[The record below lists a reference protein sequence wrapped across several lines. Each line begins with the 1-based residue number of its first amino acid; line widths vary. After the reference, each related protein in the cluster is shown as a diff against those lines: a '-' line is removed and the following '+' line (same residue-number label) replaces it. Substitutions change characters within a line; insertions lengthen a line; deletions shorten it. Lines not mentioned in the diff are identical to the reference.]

1 MKKVHR
7 IVASTGIAT
16 VLLTP
21 NLSAIA
27 SENPTN
33 YVVHALSSVSAPH
46 DILAP
51 ELLSNRGF
59 GIANE
64 SSQVAVRFD
73 DGATRIEVPWEA
85 RDGISVHSPSGQ
97 ISVGL
102 PFASSAKRAVLV
114 ADGLVAYDNLNGT
127 YTVPV
132 VKTDGSVAI
141 TSIMRSVDSANSFQ
155 YRFSMPNG
163 VKLVLDSSTG
173 AVDVVDDKGRWI
185 AGIAKPWAKDAR
197 GADVPTRFEVKGHFL
212 VQIVD
217 TKSNAFAYPIVAD
230 PWLGFSLI
238 QRATWSR
245 TLWSWSPT
253 LMVYPTE
260 YGRYYASTL
269 AVSAG
274 WVETID
280 KGLQAGFPNPNS
292 ASMKVQF
299 DCHFIFVRYRNRDK
313 TSWNLDSKLPV
324 TDLTTEANYGCNYP
338 VGDTVFG

>member
-1 MKKVHR
+1 MKKTHR
-7 IVASTGIAT
+7 LVASTGIVA

-27 SENPTN
+27 SENPAN
-33 YVVHALSSVSAPH
+33 YIMNALSSVSAPQ
-46 DILAP
+46 DKSAP
-51 ELLSNRGF
+51 ELLSNRSLGL
-59 GIANE
+59 ALD
-64 SSQVAVRFD
+64 SSHVAARFD
-73 DGATRIEVPWEA
+73 DGTTRIEVPWDA
-85 RDGISVHSPSGQ
+85 REGISVKSPSGQ
-97 ISVGL
+97 IFVGL
-102 PFASSAKRAVLV
+102 PFASRAKRATPV
-114 ADGLVAYDNLNGT
+114 ADGLVAFDNLNGT

-141 TSIMRSVDSANSFQ
+141 TSIIKSANSANSFK
-155 YRFSMPNG
+155 YRFNLPKG
-163 VKLVLDSSTG
+163 VKLILDSSTG
-173 AVDVVDDKGRWI
+173 AVDAVDDKGNWI
-185 AGIAKPWAKDAR
+185 AGIAKPWAIDAR
-197 GADVPTRFEVKGHFL
+197 GADVPTRFEVSGNSL
-212 VQIVD
+212 VQMVD

-260 YGRYYASTL
+260 YGRYYASTF

-274 WVETID
+274 WAETID
-280 KGLQAGFPNPNS
+280 KGLQSGFPNPNS

-313 TSWNLDSKLPV
+313 TSWNLDSKLPA

-338 VGDTVFG
+338 VGDAVFG